1 MSITLSLVFKLL
13 IVYTLLYIIVGRIC
27 FDMDKDNLFKVAD
40 SLVNFLWIIKNNILK
55 ENDISKNFQSPLNQG
70 EECSPGLSIPHSHVR
85 VIFYLAD
92 SNSSP
97 ISQIAD
103 NLNISKSNMTPI
115 IDNLISY
122 GLVDRYPDSKDRR
135 ILRVELTT
143 KARTL
148 LDAFRAAICNS
159 FVEKIS
165 PLSDDEVTM
174 LSDSISNLITILKKL
189 N

>member
-1 MSITLSLVFKLL
+1 
-13 IVYTLLYIIVGRIC
+13 
-27 FDMDKDNLFKVAD
+27 MDKEDLFKVAD
-40 SLVNFLWIIKNNILK
+40 SLVNFLWIIQNNVLR
-55 ENDISKNFQSPLNQG
+55 ENDIAKSFHSPIKKMKNCISD
-70 EECSPGLSIPHSHVR
+70 CSIPPSHVR

-143 KARTL
+143 KAHTL
-148 LDAFRAAICNS
+148 LDAFRVAICNS